1 MKSTLIL
8 TGGLVLIVGIL
19 ALVGCGDDDHDIIS
33 NLGTDVTSIAS
44 VYPADGAT
52 GIPTSASVAIKFTGP
67 VDTMS
72 VMQNLHLAGGQSM
85 REWRDS
91 LSHHGGFGIMN
102 MNMEEHMM
110 AWMDSIH
117 APGEFHWNG
126 TLDSCEFVPDSSL
139 MPGTEYLCLLY
150 EGGMHDGH
158 GGMMG
163 GEHHNDDGYHMY
175 GFSTSP

>member
-1 MKSTLIL
+1 MKRLTTLIGI
-8 TGGLVLIVGIL
+8 TVLGVAIL
-19 ALVGCGDDDHDIIS
+19 AFAGCSDDDHDMMS
-33 NLGTDVTSIAS
+33 NSGTSVVSVAA
-44 VYPADGAT
+44 VYPVDGST
-52 GIPTSASVAIKFTGP
+52 NVSTSAAVAIKFTGP

-72 VMQNLHLAGGQSM
+72 VMQNLHLAGGQPM
-85 REWRDS
+85 HEWRDS
-91 LSHHGGFGIMN
+91 VSHHGGFGMMN
-102 MNMEEHMM
+102 MNMEQQMM
-110 AWMDSIH
+110 NWMDSIH

-163 GEHHNDDGYHMY
+163 GQNHNDDGYHMY
-175 GFSTSP
+175 GFTTAP